1 MSRFSQT
8 SDIPPVRLIEFG
20 KEKSGES
27 TVPVKPAVINLRSQ
41 RIEQFLTLKNLA
53 VNTRRNYERHLKQ
66 FSLWVNKDW
75 HQITLNDLKRY
86 KTYLESGRQLKQGSV
101 GAVLIAIKSFFAWL
115 IKAGYIEDNPSAAIS
130 IPVTPETKGKN
141 LELFQVE
148 ALLEALEGRKT
159 ERRDRAIL
167 CLMVFAGL
175 RAEEISQLNAGD
187 YNGVEITIRQAK
199 HGSVGRVP
207 VDEQTDAALRAN
219 LRVRVADCEG
229 GMAEDEPMFVST
241 SHRNKGQRLGYEGIY
256 KLIKALAKDAGWP
269 DIHPHKGRHTYA
281 SQLIENGMDAYLAMT
296 LMRQR
301 SVKAFEV
308 YSQKVRYKTAK
319 GVFFEGK
326 GEVERQPM
334 SLEELVSLGG
344 VPHNDAIQLKVV
356 EPDILPPIQAVD
368 LPSNVVQVGLTLE
381 VLGRKKGKVRR
392 EIEERVLSPY
402 QMVKLKPR
410 GNEYELTVLV
420 EEDEDLSAIL
430 AQMEWEMQVL
440 GELDECLVKVK
451 LSPEQEV
458 NGFAPVNGVAVDKPE
473 GIELEAVIKEPSDWP
488 KITSIGMSSEASSV
502 YQLKITLLGVRP
514 QVWRRFQVP
523 ETTTLAQLHFV
534 IQTVMG
540 WEGYHLHQF
549 SESEDEA
556 MTLAELIEDDLFS
569 FGYLYDFGDMWQHE
583 IKVEKR
589 LASKPGKNYP
599 ICLAGKRACPPEDC
613 GGDWGYA
620 HLLRVLKNPRH
631 SQYEERMEWVGSDF
645 DPKVFDIDEVNQAL
659 RELELEAAVFNR

>member
-1 MSRFSQT
+1 
-8 SDIPPVRLIEFG
+8 
-20 KEKSGES
+20 
-27 TVPVKPAVINLRSQ
+27 
-41 RIEQFLTLKNLA
+41 
-53 VNTRRNYERHLKQ
+53 
-66 FSLWVNKDW
+66 
-75 HQITLNDLKRY
+75 
-86 KTYLESGRQLKQGSV
+86 
-101 GAVLIAIKSFFAWL
+101 
-115 IKAGYIEDNPSAAIS
+115 
-130 IPVTPETKGKN
+130 
-141 LELFQVE
+141 
-148 ALLEALEGRKT
+148 
-159 ERRDRAIL
+159 
-167 CLMVFAGL
+167 
-175 RAEEISQLNAGD
+175 
-187 YNGVEITIRQAK
+187 
-199 HGSVGRVP
+199 
-207 VDEQTDAALRAN
+207 
-219 LRVRVADCEG
+219 
-229 GMAEDEPMFVST
+229 MFVST

-334 SLEELVSLGG
+334 SLEELVSLNG
-344 VPHNDAIQLKVV
+344 VPHNDAIQLEAV
-356 EPDILPPIQAVD
+356 EPDLLPPIQVVD

-381 VLGRKKGKVRR
+381 VSGKKKGKVRK
-392 EIEERVLSPY
+392 EIEDRVLSPY

-410 GNEYELTVLV
+410 GNEYELTVML
-420 EEDEDLSAIL
+420 EDDDDLSTIL
-430 AQMEWEMQVL
+430 SQMKWEMEVL
-440 GELDECLVKVK
+440 GELDECSVKVD
-451 LSPEQEV
+451 LRPEQEL
-458 NGFAPVNGVAVDKPE
+458 NGLAQENGVAADKSE

-488 KITSIGMSSEASSV
+488 KITSIGMPLNEVSSV

-514 QVWRRFQVP
+514 QVWRRFQVQ
-523 ETTTLAQLHFV
+523 ETTTLAQLHTV
-534 IQTVMG
+534 IQAVMG

-549 SESEDEA
+549 SDIEDEA

-589 LASKPGKNYP
+589 LASKPGKDYP
-599 ICLAGKRACPPEDC
+599 ACLAGKRACPPEDC

-645 DPKVFDIDEVNQAL
+645 DPKVIS
-659 RELELEAAVFNR
+659 